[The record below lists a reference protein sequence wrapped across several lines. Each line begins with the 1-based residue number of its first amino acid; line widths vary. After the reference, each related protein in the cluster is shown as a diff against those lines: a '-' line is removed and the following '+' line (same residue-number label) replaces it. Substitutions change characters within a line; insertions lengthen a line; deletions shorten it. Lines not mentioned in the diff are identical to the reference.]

1 MARHSQKWSRR
12 LKNEI
17 KRESLILERK
27 IRFDTSPINFEDL
40 SAEDFEHYIAYIFK
54 KRGYDV
60 YVRGGAGD
68 EGVDVE
74 ARKGDEYLVIQ
85 CKRYALDRRV
95 ESKDVQILHGAI
107 HANKADKG
115 ILVTTGYFTKHARKC
130 ADGNPIEL
138 VDYQA
143 LDVWARRYK
152 VGPYFEKPVSTEAHK
167 AFFEYLTKIGI
178 TDFTELEMIMRIE
191 NENVEFRLTEVNFDQ
206 LIWFNDFAKKCPDN
220 LDVIMDSID
229 EGKLSSLNV
238 AVSIKIMSW
247 NDIIPDLMIELIR
260 FLKETLNK

>member
-152 VGPYFEKPVSTEAHK
+152 VGPYFEKSVSSEQYEA
-167 AFFEYLTKIGI
+167 FLNYLTKIGI
-178 TDFTELEMIMRIE
+178 TDLAGVDAIMNIE
-191 NENVEFRLTEVNFDQ
+191 RVEFRLTEVNFAQ
-206 LIWFNDFAKKCPDN
+206 LVWLNDFAKKCPEDFN
-220 LDVIMDSID
+220 VVMDYIN

-238 AVSIKIMSW
+238 SVSITLSSW
-247 NDIIPDLMIELIR
+247 NDIMPDLMIELVH
-260 FLKETLNK
+260 FLKEASKKS